1 MLRFAQALDV
11 PAHIE
16 LLFEQGVPV
25 AVNGVSMGLAE
36 LTESLATIAA
46 DHGVG
51 ASDIALVT
59 VSTPADIVLDQAR
72 KALASGVN
80 DDGTG
85 VVRMK
90 LHLGEQTVVSVS
102 PSDSRLS

>member
-1 MLRFAQALDV
+1 MLRLAQALDV

-16 LLFEQGVPV
+16 LLFEEGVPI
-25 AVNGVSMGLAE
+25 AVNGVTMGLPE
-36 LTESLATIAA
+36 LTEILSTIAA

-51 ASDIALVT
+51 MSGAPRLVPG
-59 VSTPADIVLDQAR
+59 TPADLVLGSAR
-72 KALASGVN
+72 EALAS
-80 DDGTG
+80 DAAIRATG

-102 PSDSRLS
+102 PTHAQHS

>member
-11 PAHIE
+11 PAHVE
-16 LLFEQGVPV
+16 LLFEQGIPV
-25 AVNGVSMGLAE
+25 AVNGVSMGLPE

-51 ASDIALVT
+51 TSDSAPVT
-59 VSTPADIVLDQAR
+59 VSTPADLVLDQAR
-72 KALASGVN
+72 RALASGVN
-80 DDGTG
+80 ERGTG

-90 LHLGEQTVVSVS
+90 LHLGEQTIVSVS
-102 PSDSRLS
+102 PPDPLLS